1 MVRDRSFQVVSTMP
15 DIKRKWSF
23 TCLPPAI
30 RILFKGMPGVWR
42 HRHQLVF
49 CWLIV
54 MQIVTSRARTLSG
67 LSQSAPGFI
76 TEWRFRRLLSAGY
89 WSLKVLLHWFAEEAI
104 KSLPTPENKVVY
116 IIADGS
122 KKDKRGQKNPAAQKG
137 RMNEHHAWFF
147 GIKFVVLMVAWD
159 NYRIPVDF
167 QMVLPKGHPDYKR
180 ENELF
185 RHMLSHFQPPDWAKV
200 VIVIGDAAFA
210 AKDNMKL
217 IQARDKADSQRRW
230 GFVFAIARTWNMA
243 DGKSL
248 RNLVKHTPHSCYRQ
262 TWIPRLPD
270 HKGRKTFWIFEKLT
284 SLKHLGDVTVVLTKK
299 GRNVGPKNTKLLVTN
314 LLELTG
320 RQVIDIYQRRWA
332 IEILFK
338 ELKSGLGLG
347 EHQVTKKLPR
357 IEKSLGIALIAYLFL
372 LRARKDDIKPGK
384 PWSIFQLKTNFT
396 MDMIQKQFQH
406 SMALEINKWKK
417 AA

>member
-104 KSLPTPENKVVY
+104 KSLPTPENKVIYV
-116 IIADGS
+116 IADGS

>member
-1 MVRDRSFQVVSTMP
+1 MP

-42 HRHQLVF
+42 HRHRLVF

-54 MQIVTSRARTLSG
+54 MQSVTSGARTLSG

-104 KSLPTPENKVVY
+104 KSLPGPENKVVY
-116 IIADGS
+116 VIVDGS

-137 RMNEHHAWFF
+137 RLNEHHAWFF

-167 QMVLPKGHPDYKR
+167 QMVLPKGHPAYKK

-200 VIVIGDAAFA
+200 VIVVADAAFA

-314 LLELTG
+314 LLELTA
-320 RQVIDIYQRRWA
+320 RQVIDIYQRRWSV
-332 IEILFK
+332 EILFK

-372 LRARKDDIKPGK
+372 LRARKDDLKPGK

-406 SMALEINKWKK
+406 SMALEISKWKK

>member
-1 MVRDRSFQVVSTMP
+1 MVRDRPFQVVSTMP

-23 TCLPPAI
+23 TWLPPAI

-54 MQIVTSRARTLSG
+54 MQIVTSGARTLSG

-104 KSLPTPENKVVY
+104 KSLPVPENQVLYV
-116 IIADGS
+116 IADGS
-122 KKDKRGQKNPAAQKG
+122 KKDKRGPKNPAAQKG
-137 RMNEHHAWFF
+137 RLNEHHAWFF

-159 NYRIPVDF
+159 DYRIPVDF
-167 QMVLPKGHPDYKR
+167 QMVLPKGHPDYKK

-200 VIVIGDAAFA
+200 VIVVGDAAFA

-248 RNLVKHTPHSCYRQ
+248 RNLVKHTPHSCYRK

-284 SLKHLGDVTVVLTKK
+284 RLKHLGDVTVVLTKK
-299 GRNVGPKNTKLLVTN
+299 GRNVGPKNTKVLVTN
-314 LLELTG
+314 LVEMTT
-320 RQVIDIYQRRWA
+320 RQVLLVYQRRWT
-332 IEILFK
+332 IEVLFK

-347 EHQVTKKLPR
+347 EHQVTKEVDR
-357 IEKSLGIALIAYLFL
+357 IEKSIGVAIIAYLVL
-372 LRARKDDIKPGK
+372 IRARKRDIHPGQS
-384 PWSIFQLKTNFT
+384 WSIFQLKSNFT
-396 MDMIQKQFQH
+396 KDVICNQFQH
-406 SMALEINKWKK
+406 NLQRKLDKLMK

>member
-1 MVRDRSFQVVSTMP
+1 MVRDRPFQVVSTMP

-23 TCLPPAI
+23 TCFPPAI

-42 HRHQLVF
+42 HRHRLVF

-54 MQIVTSRARTLSG
+54 MQSVTSGARTLSG

-116 IIADGS
+116 VIVDGS

-167 QMVLPKGHPDYKR
+167 QMVLPKGHPEYKK

-185 RHMLSHFQPPDWAKV
+185 RHMLIHFQPPDWAKV
-200 VIVIGDAAFA
+200 VIVVGDAAFA

-217 IQARDKADSQRRW
+217 IQARDKADSHRRW

>member
-1 MVRDRSFQVVSTMP
+1 MVRDHPFQVVSTMP
-15 DIKRKWSF
+15 DIKQKWSF
-23 TCLPPAI
+23 TWLPPAI

-42 HRHQLVF
+42 HRHQLIF
-49 CWLIV
+49 CWLII
-54 MQIVTSRARTLSG
+54 MQIVTSGARTLSG
-67 LSQSAPGFI
+67 LAQSAPGFI

-104 KSLPTPENKVVY
+104 KSLPVPENKLLYV
-116 IIADGS
+116 ITDGS
-122 KKDKRGQKNPAAQKG
+122 KKDKRGIKNPAAQKG
-137 RMNEHHAWFF
+137 RLNEHHAWFF

-159 NYRIPVDF
+159 DYRIPVDF
-167 QMVLPKGHPDYKR
+167 QMVLPKGHPDYQK

-200 VIVIGDAAFA
+200 VIVVGDAAFA

-217 IQARDKADSQRRW
+217 IQARDKADPQRRW

-270 HKGRKTFWIFEKLT
+270 HKGRKTFWIFAKLT
-284 SLKHLGDVTVVLTKK
+284 RLKHLGDVTVVLTKK
-299 GRNVGPKNTKLLVTN
+299 GRNVGPQNTKLLVTN
-314 LLELTG
+314 LLELTA

-357 IEKSLGIALIAYLFL
+357 IEKSLGIALIAYLLL
-372 LRARKDDIKPGK
+372 LRARKDDIRPGK

-396 MDMIQKQFQH
+396 MDLMQNQFQH
-406 SMALEINKWKK
+406 SIRLEVNKSLK

>member
-1 MVRDRSFQVVSTMP
+1 MP

-23 TCLPPAI
+23 TWLPPAI
-30 RILFKGMPGVWR
+30 RILFTGMPGVWR

-54 MQIVTSRARTLSG
+54 MQIVTSGARTLSG
-67 LSQSAPGFI
+67 LSQSAPGVI

-89 WSLKVLLHWFAEEAI
+89 WSLKVILHWFAEEAI
-104 KSLPTPENKVVY
+104 KSLPVPENQVLYV
-116 IIADGS
+116 IADGS
-122 KKDKRGQKNPAAQKG
+122 KKDKRGPKNPAAQKG
-137 RMNEHHAWFF
+137 RLNEHHAWFF

-159 NYRIPVDF
+159 DYRIPVDF
-167 QMVLPKGHPDYKR
+167 QMVLPKGHPDYKK

-185 RHMLSHFQPPDWAKV
+185 RHMLSHFQPPNWAKV
-200 VIVIGDAAFA
+200 VMVVGDAAFA

-217 IQARDKADSQRRW
+217 VQARDKADSQRRW

-248 RNLVKHTPHSCYRQ
+248 RNLVKHTPHSCYRK

-270 HKGRKTFWIFEKLT
+270 HKGRKTFWIFAKLT
-284 SLKHLGDVTVVLTKK
+284 CLKHLGDVAVVLTKK
-299 GRNVGPKNTKLLVTN
+299 GRNVGPQNTKLLVTN

-396 MDMIQKQFQH
+396 MDLIQKQFQH

>member
-1 MVRDRSFQVVSTMP
+1 
-15 DIKRKWSF
+15 
-23 TCLPPAI
+23 
-30 RILFKGMPGVWR
+30 
-42 HRHQLVF
+42 
-49 CWLIV
+49 
-54 MQIVTSRARTLSG
+54 MQIVTSGARTLSG
-67 LSQSAPGFI
+67 LSHSAPGFI

-104 KSLPTPENKVVY
+104 KSLPAPDNKVVFV
-116 IIADGS
+116 IADGS

-167 QMVLPKGHPDYKR
+167 QMVLPKGHPDYKK

-200 VIVIGDAAFA
+200 VMVIGDAAFA

-299 GRNVGPKNTKLLVTN
+299 GRNVGPQNTKLLVTN

-396 MDMIQKQFQH
+396 MDLIQKQFQH

>member
-1 MVRDRSFQVVSTMP
+1 MVRDRPFQVVSTMP
-15 DIKRKWSF
+15 DIQRKWSF

-42 HRHQLVF
+42 HRHRLVF

-54 MQIVTSRARTLSG
+54 MQSVTSGARTLSG

-104 KSLPTPENKVVY
+104 KSLPGPENKVVY
-116 IIADGS
+116 VIVDGS

-167 QMVLPKGHPDYKR
+167 QMVLPKGHPEYKK

-396 MDMIQKQFQH
+396 MDLIQKQFQH

>member
-1 MVRDRSFQVVSTMP
+1 MP

-23 TCLPPAI
+23 TWLPPAI

-42 HRHQLVF
+42 HRHQLIF

-54 MQIVTSRARTLSG
+54 MQIVTSGARTLSG

-89 WSLKVLLHWFAEEAI
+89 WSLKVLLQWFAEEAI
-104 KSLPTPENKVVY
+104 KSLPVPENKVLYV
-116 IIADGS
+116 IADGS
-122 KKDKRGQKNPAAQKG
+122 KKDKRGTKNPAAQKG
-137 RMNEHHAWFF
+137 RLNEHHAWFF

-159 NYRIPVDF
+159 DYRIPVDF
-167 QMVLPKGHPDYKR
+167 QMVLPKGHPDYQK

-200 VIVIGDAAFA
+200 VIVVGDAAFA

-230 GFVFAIARTWNMA
+230 GFVFAIARTWNLA

-248 RNLVKHTPHSCYRQ
+248 RNLVKHTPRSCYRK

-284 SLKHLGDVTVVLTKK
+284 RLKHLGDVTVVLTKK
-299 GRNVGPKNTKLLVTN
+299 GRNVGPQNTKLLVTN

-372 LRARKDDIKPGK
+372 LRARKDDLKPGK
-384 PWSIFQLKTNFT
+384 PWSIFQLKNNFT

>member
-1 MVRDRSFQVVSTMP
+1 MVRDRPFQVVSTMP

-23 TCLPPAI
+23 TWLPPAI

-42 HRHQLVF
+42 HRHQLIF

-54 MQIVTSRARTLSG
+54 MQIVTSGARTLSG

-89 WSLKVLLHWFAEEAI
+89 WSLKVLLQWFAEEAI
-104 KSLPTPENKVVY
+104 KSLPVPENKVLYV
-116 IIADGS
+116 IADGS
-122 KKDKRGQKNPAAQKG
+122 KKDKRGTKNPAAQKG
-137 RMNEHHAWFF
+137 RLNEHHAWFF

-159 NYRIPVDF
+159 DYRIPVDF
-167 QMVLPKGHPDYKR
+167 QMVLPKGHPDYQK

-200 VIVIGDAAFA
+200 VIVVGDAAFA

-230 GFVFAIARTWNMA
+230 GFVFAIARTWNLA

-248 RNLVKHTPHSCYRQ
+248 RNLVKHTPRSCYRK

-284 SLKHLGDVTVVLTKK
+284 RLKHLGDVTVVLTKK
-299 GRNVGPKNTKLLVTN
+299 GRNVGPQNTKLLVTN

-372 LRARKDDIKPGK
+372 LRARKDDLKPGK

>member
-1 MVRDRSFQVVSTMP
+1 MVRDRPFQVVSTMP

-23 TCLPPAI
+23 TWLPPAI

-42 HRHQLVF
+42 HRHQLIF

-54 MQIVTSRARTLSG
+54 MQIVTSGARTLSG

-89 WSLKVLLHWFAEEAI
+89 WSLKVLLQWFAEEAI
-104 KSLPTPENKVVY
+104 KSLPVPENKVLYV
-116 IIADGS
+116 IADGS
-122 KKDKRGQKNPAAQKG
+122 KKDKRGTKNPAAQKG
-137 RMNEHHAWFF
+137 RLNEHHAWFF

-159 NYRIPVDF
+159 DYRIPVDF
-167 QMVLPKGHPDYKR
+167 QMVLPKGHPDYQK

-200 VIVIGDAAFA
+200 VIVVGDAAFA

-230 GFVFAIARTWNMA
+230 GFVFAIARTWNLA

-248 RNLVKHTPHSCYRQ
+248 RNLVKHTPRSCYRK

-284 SLKHLGDVTVVLTKK
+284 RLKHLGDVTVVLTKK
-299 GRNVGPKNTKLLVTN
+299 GRNVGPQNTKLLVTN

-396 MDMIQKQFQH
+396 MDLIQKQFQH

>member
-1 MVRDRSFQVVSTMP
+1 MVRDRPFQVVSTMP

-23 TCLPPAI
+23 TCLPPAT

-54 MQIVTSRARTLSG
+54 MQIVTSGARTLSG

-116 IIADGS
+116 VIADGS

-167 QMVLPKGHPDYKR
+167 QMVLPKGHPDYKK

-200 VIVIGDAAFA
+200 VIVVGDAAFA

-217 IQARDKADSQRRW
+217 IQSRDKADSQRRW

-299 GRNVGPKNTKLLVTN
+299 GRNVGPQNTKLLVTN
-314 LLELTG
+314 LLELNG

>member
-1 MVRDRSFQVVSTMP
+1 MVRDRPFQVVSTMP

-23 TCLPPAI
+23 TWLPPAI

-42 HRHQLVF
+42 HRHQLIF

-54 MQIVTSRARTLSG
+54 MQIVTSGARTLSG

-104 KSLPTPENKVVY
+104 KSLPVPENQVLYV
-116 IIADGS
+116 IADGS
-122 KKDKRGQKNPAAQKG
+122 KKDKRGPKNPAAQKG
-137 RMNEHHAWFF
+137 RLNEHHAWFF

-159 NYRIPVDF
+159 DYRIPVDF
-167 QMVLPKGHPDYKR
+167 QMILPKGHPDYKK

-185 RHMLSHFQPPDWAKV
+185 RHMFSHFQPPDWAKV
-200 VIVIGDAAFA
+200 VIVVGDAAFA

-248 RNLVKHTPHSCYRQ
+248 RNLVKHTPHSCYRK
-262 TWIPRLPD
+262 TWISRLPD

-284 SLKHLGDVTVVLTKK
+284 RLKHLGDVTVVLTKK

-314 LLELTG
+314 LLELTA
-320 RQVIDIYQRRWA
+320 RQVIDIYQRRWSV
-332 IEILFK
+332 EILFK

>member
-1 MVRDRSFQVVSTMP
+1 MP
-15 DIKRKWSF
+15 DIKQKWSF
-23 TCLPPAI
+23 TRLPPAI

-42 HRHQLVF
+42 HRHQLIF

-54 MQIVTSRARTLSG
+54 MQIVTSGPRTLAG
-67 LSQSAPGFI
+67 LSQAAPGFI
-76 TEWRFRRLLSAGY
+76 TEWRFRRLLAAGY

-104 KSLPTPENKVVY
+104 KSLPAPENHVLYV
-116 IIADGS
+116 IVDGS
-122 KKDKRGQKNPAAQKG
+122 QKDKRGLKNPAAQKG
-137 RMNEHHAWFF
+137 RLNEHHSWFF
-147 GIKFVVLMVAWD
+147 GIKFVVLMVAWED
-159 NYRIPVDF
+159 YRLPVDF
-167 QMVLPKGHPDYKR
+167 QIVLPKGHPDYRK

-185 RHMLSHFQPPDWAKV
+185 RHMLSHFQPPGWADW
-200 VIVIGDAAFA
+200 VIVVGDAAFA

-217 IQARDKADSQRRW
+217 IQARDHADPHSRW

-248 RNLVKHTPHSCYRQ
+248 KNLVRHTPRSCYRQ

-270 HKGRKTFWIFEKLT
+270 HKRRKTFWIFEKSTRLR
-284 SLKHLGDVTVVLTKK
+284 HLGDVTVVLTKK
-299 GRNVGPKNTKLLVTN
+299 GRNVGPEKTKLLVTN

-320 RQVIDIYQRRWA
+320 RQVLDIYQRRWA
-332 IEILFK
+332 VEILFK
-338 ELKSGLGLG
+338 ELKSGLGFG
-347 EHQVTKKLPR
+347 EHQVTKRLPR
-357 IEKSLGIALIAYLFL
+357 IEKSLGVALIAYLLL

-396 MDMIQKQFQH
+396 LDMVHKQFQH
-406 SMALEINKWKK
+406 SLRLEVNKFLK

>member
-1 MVRDRSFQVVSTMP
+1 MVRDRPFQVVSTMP

-23 TCLPPAI
+23 TCLPPAT

-42 HRHQLVF
+42 HRHRMVF

-54 MQIVTSRARTLSG
+54 MQIVTSGARTLSG
-67 LSQSAPGFI
+67 LSQSAPGFV

-104 KSLPTPENKVVY
+104 KSLPVPENKVLYV
-116 IIADGS
+116 IADGS

-137 RMNEHHAWFF
+137 RLNEHHAWFF

-167 QMVLPKGHPDYKR
+167 KMVLPKGHPDYQK

-200 VIVIGDAAFA
+200 VIVVGDAAFA

-248 RNLVKHTPHSCYRQ
+248 RNLVKHTPHRGYRQ

-314 LLELTG
+314 LLELNA
-320 RQVIDIYQRRWA
+320 RQVTDIYQRRWA

-357 IEKSLGIALIAYLFL
+357 IEKSLGIALIAYLLL

-396 MDMIQKQFQH
+396 MDLIQKQFQH

>member
-1 MVRDRSFQVVSTMP
+1 MVRDRPFQVVSTMP
-15 DIKRKWSF
+15 DIKQKWLF
-23 TCLPPAI
+23 TWLPPDI
-30 RILFKGMPGVWR
+30 RVLFKDMPGVWR
-42 HRHQLVF
+42 HRHQLIF

-54 MQIVTSRARTLSG
+54 MQIVTSGARTLTG

-89 WSLKVLLHWFAEEAI
+89 WSLKVLLRWFAEEAI
-104 KSLPTPENKVVY
+104 KSLPEPENKVLYV
-116 IIADGS
+116 IADGS
-122 KKDKRGQKNPAAQKG
+122 KKDKRGPKNPAAQKG
-137 RMNEHHAWFF
+137 RLNEHHSWFF

-159 NYRIPVDF
+159 DYRIPVDF
-167 QMVLPKGHPDYKR
+167 QMVLPKGHPDYQK

-200 VIVIGDAAFA
+200 VIVVGDAAFA

-230 GFVFAIARTWNMA
+230 GFVFSIARTWNMA

-248 RNLVKHTPHSCYRQ
+248 RNLVKHTPHSCYRK

-270 HKGRKTFWIFEKLT
+270 HKGRKTFWIFAKLT
-284 SLKHLGDVTVVLTKK
+284 RLKHLGDVTVVLTKK

-314 LLELTG
+314 LLELTA

-357 IEKSLGIALIAYLFL
+357 IEKSLGIALIAYLLL
-372 LRARKDDIKPGK
+372 LRARKEDIKPGQ

-396 MDMIQKQFQH
+396 MDMIHKQFQH

>member
-1 MVRDRSFQVVSTMP
+1 MP
-15 DIKRKWSF
+15 ETKLKWQF

-30 RILFKGMPGVWR
+30 RILFNGMPGVWR
-42 HRHQLVF
+42 HRHRLIF

-54 MQIVTSRARTLSG
+54 MQIVTSGSRTLVG
-67 LSQSAPGFI
+67 LSRSAPGFI

-89 WSLKVLLHWFAEEAI
+89 WSLKLLLQWFAGETI
-104 KSLPTPENKVVY
+104 KSLPASENQVLYV
-116 IIADGS
+116 ITDGS
-122 KKDKRGQKNPAAQKG
+122 KKDKRGKKNPAAQKG
-137 RMNEHHAWFF
+137 RMNEHHTWFF

-159 NYRIPVDF
+159 EYRIPVDF
-167 QMVLPKGHPDYKR
+167 QMVLPKGHADYQK

-200 VIVIGDAAFA
+200 VIVLGDAAFA
-210 AKDNMKL
+210 SKDNMKL
-217 IQARDKADSQRRW
+217 IQARDKADSKRRW
-230 GFVFAIARTWNMA
+230 GFVFAIARTWKMA

-248 RNLVKHTPHSCYRQ
+248 RNLVKHTPNSCYRQ

-270 HKGRKTFWIFEKLT
+270 HQGRKTFWIFEKRT
-284 SLKHLGDVTVVLTKK
+284 RLKHLGDVTVVLTKK

-314 LLELTG
+314 LLELTA
-320 RQVIDIYQRRWA
+320 RQVIDIYQRRWSV
-332 IEILFK
+332 EILFK

-357 IEKSLGIALIAYLFL
+357 IEKSLGIALIAYLLL
-372 LRARKDDIKPGK
+372 LRARKDDIRPGK

-396 MDMIQKQFQH
+396 MELMQNQFQH
-406 SMALEINKWKK
+406 SIRLEVNKALK

>member
-1 MVRDRSFQVVSTMP
+1 MVRDRPFQVVLTMP
-15 DIKRKWSF
+15 ETKLKWQF

-30 RILFKGMPGVWR
+30 RILFNGMPGVWR
-42 HRHQLVF
+42 HRHRLIF

-54 MQIVTSRARTLSG
+54 MQIVTSGSRTLVG
-67 LSQSAPGFI
+67 LSRSAPGFI

-89 WSLKVLLHWFAEEAI
+89 WSLKLLLQWFAEETI
-104 KSLPTPENKVVY
+104 KSLPAPENQVLYV
-116 IIADGS
+116 ITDGS
-122 KKDKRGQKNPAAQKG
+122 KKDKRGKKNPAAQKG

-159 NYRIPVDF
+159 DYRIPVDF
-167 QMVLPKGHPDYKR
+167 QMVLPKGHADYQK

-200 VIVIGDAAFA
+200 VIVLGDAAFA
-210 AKDNMKL
+210 SKDNMKL
-217 IQARDKADSQRRW
+217 IQARDKADSKRRW
-230 GFVFAIARTWNMA
+230 GFVFAIARTWKMA

-248 RNLVKHTPHSCYRQ
+248 RNLVKHTPNSYYRQ

-270 HKGRKTFWIFEKLT
+270 HQGRKTFWIFEKRT
-284 SLKHLGDVTVVLTKK
+284 RLKHLGDVTVVLTKK

-314 LLELTG
+314 LLELTA
-320 RQVIDIYQRRWA
+320 RQVIDIYQRRWSV
-332 IEILFK
+332 EILFK

-357 IEKSLGIALIAYLFL
+357 IEKSLGIALIAYLLL
-372 LRARKDDIKPGK
+372 LRARKDDIRPGK

-396 MDMIQKQFQH
+396 MELMQNQFQH
-406 SMALEINKWKK
+406 SIRLEVNKALK

>member
-1 MVRDRSFQVVSTMP
+1 MP

-104 KSLPTPENKVVY
+104 KSLPTPENKVIYV
-116 IIADGS
+116 IADGS

-299 GRNVGPKNTKLLVTN
+299 GRNVGPQNTKLLVTN